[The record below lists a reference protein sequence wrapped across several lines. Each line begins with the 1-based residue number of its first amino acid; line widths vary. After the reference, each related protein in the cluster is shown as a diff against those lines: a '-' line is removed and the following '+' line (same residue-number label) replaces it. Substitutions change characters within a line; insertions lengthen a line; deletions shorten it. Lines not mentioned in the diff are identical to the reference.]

1 MKCTIDGLADAVQA
15 ELEAYSQDVTD
26 GIKEDCRQVAK
37 ECRDEI
43 KQNSPELTGDY
54 KKGWRVKTNYES
66 REDIRLTVHNKTDY
80 QLTHLLEK
88 GHAGVGGTAKGSA
101 PAYPHIAPAEQHA
114 AEKLVKKAKTRV
126 KG

>member
-1 MKCTIDGLADAVQA
+1 MKCTIDGLADAIQR
-15 ELEAYSQDVTD
+15 ELAAYNQEVTD

-37 ECRDEI
+37 ECRAEI

-54 KKGWRVKTNYES
+54 KKGWRVKTNFES

-88 GHAGVGGTAKGSA
+88 GHAGVGGTAKGAAA
-101 PAYPHIAPAEQHA
+101 PHPHIAPAEQHA
-114 AEKLVKKAKTRV
+114 AEKLINKAKTRI

>member
-1 MKCTIDGLADAVQA
+1 MKCTIDGLAAAIQK
-15 ELEAYSQDVTD
+15 ELAAYSQDVTD
-26 GIKEDCRQVAK
+26 GIKADCKQVAE
-37 ECRDEI
+37 ECRKEI

-54 KKGWRVKTNYES
+54 KKGWRVKTNFES

-101 PAYPHIAPAEQHA
+101 APHPHIAPAEQHA
-114 AEKLVKKAKTRV
+114 AEKLVKKAKIRV

>member
-54 KKGWRVKTNYES
+54 KKGWRVKTNFES